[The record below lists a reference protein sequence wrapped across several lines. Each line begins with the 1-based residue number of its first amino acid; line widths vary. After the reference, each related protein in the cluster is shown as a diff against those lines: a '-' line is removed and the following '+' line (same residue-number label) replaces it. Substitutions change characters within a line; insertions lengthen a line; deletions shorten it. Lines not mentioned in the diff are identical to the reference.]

1 MTRIPTSSE
10 IEDYLDP
17 AYYEE
22 QVQGSSS
29 KHHEDQL
36 RNYKKLIEPYAGKLV
51 LDVGA
56 GSGKTVAIMSEK
68 AHYAIAL
75 DFSPISVRTAKK
87 MIHTSGKEENAG
99 VVQSRG
105 EVLPF
110 PDNTFDMVTALDF
123 VEHINNEEY
132 EKLIVEIKRV
142 LKPNGTLCIYT
153 PNKTYF
159 LEYIYKIVFGPGHR
173 PQHFGL
179 KTIPELLA
187 PLGQHGYEV
196 AHLSTQANYVPVLRQ
211 VEQVLM
217 HLPVVGQLFKRRVSI
232 RATKRA

>member
-1 MTRIPTSSE
+1 
-10 IEDYLDP
+10 
-17 AYYEE
+17 
-22 QVQGSSS
+22 
-29 KHHEDQL
+29 
-36 RNYKKLIEPYAGKLV
+36 
-51 LDVGA
+51 
-56 GSGKTVAIMSEK
+56 
-68 AHYAIAL
+68 
-75 DFSPISVRTAKK
+75 
-87 MIHTSGKEENAG
+87 
-99 VVQSRG
+99 
-105 EVLPF
+105 LPF

-187 PLGQHGYEV
+187 PLAQHGYEV